1 MTHIINKYDII
12 TDLKRSLYSSYSEQV
27 FDDENA
33 IEFLKK
39 AEDSLEKIAP
49 DLSAE
54 TFKLV
59 KERIDNAKNS
69 KNLPNKRRED
79 LLMAS
84 CLLN

>member
-27 FDDENA
+27 FDDENT